1 MKIGTTDIADLR
13 IGTALVLA
21 VYVGSTLV
29 WIRQ

>member
-13 IGTALVLA
+13 IGAALVQA